1 MRKFLWFYSGQR
13 LKLLLYQ
20 WYVALLFVLF
30 FIYFLYTVKLF
41 YKTLQGKWLNNRID
55 LDSHGEVLRI
65 GAPKLK
71 YDGTF
76 NKSKET
82 SSLSSD
88 HHQMSYYLLK
98 NGIELRSYI
107 LKTASEESRESLIL
121 RTKLIDR
128 APVPYNPSLDL
139 VALDIK
145 DIPTVLRMI
154 SESWSN
160 KSSSNYISAMSLA
173 EKLIEYQNIRKVI

>member
-1 MRKFLWFYSGQR
+1 M
-13 LKLLLYQ
+13 
-20 WYVALLFVLF
+20 
-30 FIYFLYTVKLF
+30 
-41 YKTLQGKWLNNRID
+41 QGKWLGNRID

-82 SSLSSD
+82 SSLSSFSNR
-88 HHQMSYYLLK
+88 HQMSCYLLK

-121 RTKLIDR
+121 RTKSIQQS
-128 APVPYNPSLDL
+128 PVPYNPALDL

-173 EKLIEYQNIRKVI
+173 EKLIENQSTRKVLKDLPLPLFVFIFNPPPIPTLSLQLY